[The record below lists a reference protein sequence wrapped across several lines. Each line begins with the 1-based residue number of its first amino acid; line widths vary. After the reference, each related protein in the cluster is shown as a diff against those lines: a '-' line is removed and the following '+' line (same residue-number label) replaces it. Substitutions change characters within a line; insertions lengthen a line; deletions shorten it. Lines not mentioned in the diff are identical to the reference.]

1 MEAANRNA
9 DRLEKLVNGLLDIS
23 RLDTGMVVLERSEF
37 LVLEAIK
44 QVVSEMESEIE
55 SKGLDVTIGDGSG
68 NAVVDA
74 DRGRV
79 VQILANLLSNA
90 IKYSPSGSKIII
102 NATTDVDLDSLVRV
116 SIRDEGS
123 GIAAGDADRV
133 FEKFYR
139 ADNSTTRS
147 TAGTGLGLA
156 ITKALVE
163 LHGGIIWVESEQG
176 DGSTFVFTL
185 PKGLTVTEAAG
196 I

>member
-1 MEAANRNA
+1 M
-9 DRLEKLVNGLLDIS
+9 
-23 RLDTGMVVLERSEF
+23 
-37 LVLEAIK
+37 
-44 QVVSEMESEIE
+44 SEMESEIE
-55 SKGLDVTIGDGSG
+55 SKGLEVRIGDGSG

-90 IKYSPSGSKIII
+90 IKYSPSGSPIYI

-116 SIRDEGS
+116 SIRDEGP
-123 GIAAGDADRV
+123 GIATGDADKV

-163 LHGGIIWVESEQG
+163 LHGGTIWVESEIG
-176 DGSTFVFTL
+176 KGSTFIFTL
-185 PKGLTVTEAAG
+185 PKGIKAMDAAG
-196 I
+196 IEGETSLNSN